1 MRIRIRARA
10 DIEAGRWMTDT
21 YTAGNLC
28 FSPVAKPI
36 SLVLCQSVDGEVDG
50 FHWALNPKKVQFEA
64 FPSN

>member
-1 MRIRIRARA
+1 
-10 DIEAGRWMTDT
+10 MTDT

-28 FSPVAKPI
+28 FDTSPVAKPI